1 VSMSSWMMHRNSSI
15 FPNPDV
21 FEPERW
27 LDPNAAKR
35 LEKYLVAFSK
45 GSRQC
50 VGIQ

>member
-1 VSMSSWMMHRNSSI
+1 VGMSSWMMHRNSSI

-27 LDPNAAKR
+27 IDPIATRR

-50 VGIQ
+50 VGMK